1 MCIGVY
7 RKPYCV
13 NYYLALL
20 ELFVNQQLM
29 VFAQE

>member
-20 ELFVNQQLM
+20 ELFVKM